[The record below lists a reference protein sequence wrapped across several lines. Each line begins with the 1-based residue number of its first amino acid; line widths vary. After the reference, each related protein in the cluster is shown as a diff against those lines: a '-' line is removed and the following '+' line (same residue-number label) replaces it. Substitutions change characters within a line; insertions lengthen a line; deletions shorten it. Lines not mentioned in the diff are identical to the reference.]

1 MLFNVVLS
9 SFAATLALRASAV
22 RTSTMIS
29 DTLRSAQ
36 GFLPARR
43 LSYFKLFFKNANV
56 RSHASC
62 ADVASYSGR
71 SVSTNQ

>member
-22 RTSTMIS
+22 RTSTMII
-29 DTLRSAQ
+29 
-36 GFLPARR
+36 PARR

-56 RSHASC
+56 RSHATC
-62 ADVASYSGR
+62 ADAASYSGR